1 MEKFS
6 IDHGTATWPD
16 SIGAASMHLSGFAI
30 TLLQNKL
37 SVFYITLLSIGAC
50 GAGAIAGSFSPD
62 IAWMT
67 VAVGGLYG
75 IGFGA
80 LLTCF
85 SMYAL
90 TYFDKYRATA
100 NAAKYA
106 SWSAAGLVSPSLMS
120 VLSGYY
126 DLYGAL
132 LLSGAFIIQ
141 FAPLALL
148 LRQPRPMSIWRK
160 KHGDSN
166 NDVVSHK
173 QPKLDP
179 ALKCSSRS
187 MSPQCSSASSPNQ
200 QPDTRVCI
208 TLSMKNTREL
218 FTTLEFYVLVALLV
232 TFDWSTSVHGTT
244 AVDYGRAKGAQLEDA
259 KYVSTVEAFGYL
271 VGRTAVP
278 FAADR
283 IPFSRAPFAVAAL
296 VTSFLSFLAQSVIK
310 SFNGFVALNAILG
323 ACQGYVSCVRAVL
336 ISEYLGIQCLP
347 LAAGIAGTFLL
358 PVSLSGPTI
367 VGFFRDSLG
376 SYDNLYAML
385 GAINL
390 LAAAMLSVL
399 VYRDCAL
406 RKSKWTPDNCNQ
418 P

>member
-75 IGFGA
+75 
-80 LLTCF
+80 
-85 SMYAL
+85 
-90 TYFDKYRATA
+90 
-100 NAAKYA
+100 
-106 SWSAAGLVSPSLMS
+106 
-120 VLSGYY
+120 
-126 DLYGAL
+126 
-132 LLSGAFIIQ
+132 
-141 FAPLALL
+141 
-148 LRQPRPMSIWRK
+148 
-160 KHGDSN
+160 
-166 NDVVSHK
+166 
-173 QPKLDP
+173 
-179 ALKCSSRS
+179 
-187 MSPQCSSASSPNQ
+187 
-200 QPDTRVCI
+200 
-208 TLSMKNTREL
+208 
-218 FTTLEFYVLVALLV
+218 
-232 TFDWSTSVHGTT
+232 
-244 AVDYGRAKGAQLEDA
+244 
-259 KYVSTVEAFGYL
+259 
-271 VGRTAVP
+271 
-278 FAADR
+278 
-283 IPFSRAPFAVAAL
+283 
-296 VTSFLSFLAQSVIK
+296 
-310 SFNGFVALNAILG
+310 
-323 ACQGYVSCVRAVL
+323 
-336 ISEYLGIQCLP
+336 
-347 LAAGIAGTFLL
+347 
-358 PVSLSGPTI
+358 
-367 VGFFRDSLG
+367 FFRDSLG